1 MYEELCKAGSCT
13 EARAIIEGRDCVPIG
28 LRVATNWFEGRD
40 QSV

>member
-13 EARAIIEGRDCVPIG
+13 EARAIG

-40 QSV
+40 QLV